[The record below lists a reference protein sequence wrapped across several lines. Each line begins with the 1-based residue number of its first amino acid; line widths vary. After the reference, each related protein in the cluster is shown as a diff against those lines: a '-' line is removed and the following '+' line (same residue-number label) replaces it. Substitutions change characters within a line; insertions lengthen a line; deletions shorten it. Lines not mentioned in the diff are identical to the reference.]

1 MSAKLSKDIW
11 GWGKGCI
18 DSKFPAMQ
26 HAKKVMSD
34 SPGLVDF
41 AFGLV
46 ASEFCSVT
54 MGWGEGGGRG
64 LNSSGSFIFGSF
76 PSNSQGKPQAPSCL
90 LVIAL
95 V

>member
-34 SPGLVDF
+34 SPGIVDF
-41 AFGLV
+41 ASGLV
-46 ASEFCSVT
+46 NFVQLLWGA
-54 MGWGEGGGRG
+54 GGGGEGTE
-64 LNSSGSFIFGSF
+64 
-76 PSNSQGKPQAPSCL
+76 
-90 LVIAL
+90 
-95 V
+95 

>member
-1 MSAKLSKDIW
+1 MPCLQSLAKKE
-11 GWGKGCI
+11 KNT
-18 DSKFPAMQ
+18 
-26 HAKKVMSD
+26 KKVMSD
-34 SPGLVDF
+34 SPGIVDF

-46 ASEFCSVT
+46 NFVQLL
-54 MGWGEGGGRG
+54 GGGGGGRG

-76 PSNSQGKPQAPSCL
+76 PTNSLGKPQAPSCP

>member
-1 MSAKLSKDIW
+1 MSAKLRKDIW

-34 SPGLVDF
+34 SPGIVDF

-46 ASEFCSVT
+46 KFVQLL
-54 MGWGEGGGRG
+54 WGGGG
-64 LNSSGSFIFGSF
+64 GGV
-76 PSNSQGKPQAPSCL
+76 GD
-90 LVIAL
+90 
-95 V
+95 

>member
-34 SPGLVDF
+34 SPGIVDF
-41 AFGLV
+41 ASGLV
-46 ASEFCSVT
+46 NFVQLL
-54 MGWGEGGGRG
+54 WGGGRGGGRG